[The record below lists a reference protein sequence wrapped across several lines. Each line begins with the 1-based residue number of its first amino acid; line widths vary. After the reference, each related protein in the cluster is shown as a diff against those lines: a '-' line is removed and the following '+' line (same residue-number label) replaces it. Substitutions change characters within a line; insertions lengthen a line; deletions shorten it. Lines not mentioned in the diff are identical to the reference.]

1 MSTALSWA
9 GLDFDTAALDAD
21 LLAMLD
27 KLLPADAA
35 LRQLKPGA
43 SVRAAAAALDADLE
57 ALRCAQQD
65 AGERL
70 SAEDVALQYLLGAL
84 SHLADASRSLHE
96 CDEARRRAQRVLD
109 RGTA

>member
-1 MSTALSWA
+1 MSPLPWA

-27 KLLPADAA
+27 QLLPADAA

-65 AGERL
+65 AGEPITPQ
-70 SAEDVALQYLLGAL
+70 ALAVQHLLGAL
-84 SHLADASRSLHE
+84 SHLADAAQALHE

-109 RGTA
+109 RGSA

>member
-1 MSTALSWA
+1 MSSLPWA
-9 GLDFDTAALDAD
+9 GLDFDTGELDAE

-27 KLLPADAA
+27 QLLPAEAS
-35 LRQLKPGA
+35 LRTLAPGA

-65 AGERL
+65 AGKP
-70 SAEDVALQYLLGAL
+70 VTPQALAVQHLLGAL
-84 SHLADASRSLHE
+84 SHLADAAQALHK

-109 RGTA
+109 RRTP

>member
-1 MSTALSWA
+1 MSPLPWA
-9 GLDFDTAALDAD
+9 GLDFDTGELDAD
-21 LLAMLD
+21 LLALLD

-35 LRQLKPGA
+35 MRQLKPGA

-57 ALRCAQQD
+57 ALRCAQQG
-65 AGERL
+65 AGEP
-70 SAEDVALQYLLGAL
+70 VTPQALAAQYLLGAL
-84 SHLADASRSLHE
+84 SHLAAAAQALHE